1 MIYYEELEKQNKMK
15 HQISTRELWL
25 QRLLGGSEDRKR

>member
-15 HQISTRELWL
+15 HRMSTENFGYKDCW
-25 QRLLGGSEDRKR
+25 EDQRKR